1 MNDSLNAKRSPRLL
15 TVPVTPAEPPAELL
29 TPKQAATLLHLSPR
43 TLEGFRRRGDG
54 PKFSKLGDGRS
65 ARILYPRAEIDAWI
79 ASRLRA
85 STTEG

>member
-1 MNDSLNAKRSPRLL
+1 MSTKVPTKPRPQLL
-15 TVPVTPAEPPAELL
+15 PVAPAEPPGELL
-29 TPKQAATLLHLSPR
+29 TPEQAAKLLHLSPR